1 MKCLKYLLM
10 FSLLFLVGC
19 QSQTT
24 PDSLPIVKSPLR
36 RSESL
41 LHTVVQISIYHE
53 NQEKVMDEA
62 IAYIKEMEALLSTQL
77 EGSDVYNINQG
88 AGTEVKVD
96 DRTFTIIE
104 KAVEMSAI
112 TDGQFDISIG
122 AVSTL
127 WKIGDEA
134 ARKPSQ
140 EEIEAALPHIDY
152 KKIELNKDSKTVKIA
167 KGMAL
172 ELGAISKGFIADELR
187 TRFEQ
192 AGITTAIIN
201 LGGNVIAMGSSPSH
215 DDGWHVGVQDPDE
228 IRGQT
233 VGQVPVSNQS
243 VVTSGIYE
251 RYLEQDGQIYHHILN
266 PQTGYPVDNTISGVT
281 ILTNQSIEA
290 DALSTTV
297 FLLGL
302 EKGLDLVNQRPD
314 VEAVFITKDRNVYL
328 SDGLQK
334 DFKLTNEEYHLAN

>member
-19 QSQTT
+19 QPQTT
-24 PDSLPIVKSPLR
+24 PNSLPIVKSPLR